1 MKLLKQADI
10 PYVGGGANLEES
22 KRPVYFIVN
31 GIKIGF
37 VGASNA
43 EKIRYTPQ
51 AGEDSSGILLAY
63 DTTAYNQVISD
74 AAKQCDYLIAYIH
87 WGTEDT
93 NDFNDVQQ
101 QMGRE
106 FLNSGADIVVGGH
119 PHVLQGMEYVDGKPI
134 VYSLGDFWFNG
145 ETKYTGL
152 LKLQIDIDGLREMS
166 FVPAL
171 QTGYTTQYL
180 DAEEEQMELFGFLE
194 NLSPNVEIDQTGV
207 IREK

>member
-1 MKLLKQADI
+1 M
-10 PYVGGGANLEES
+10 
-22 KRPVYFIVN
+22 
-31 GIKIGF
+31 
-37 VGASNA
+37 
-43 EKIRYTPQ
+43 
-51 AGEDSSGILLAY
+51 
-63 DTTAYNQVISD
+63 ISD

-119 PHVLQGMEYVDGKPI
+119 PHVLQGMEYVDGK
-134 VYSLGDFWFNG
+134 
-145 ETKYTGL
+145 
-152 LKLQIDIDGLREMS
+152 
-166 FVPAL
+166 
-171 QTGYTTQYL
+171 
-180 DAEEEQMELFGFLE
+180 EEQMELFGFLE

>member
-1 MKLLKQADI
+1 M
-10 PYVGGGANLEES
+10 
-22 KRPVYFIVN
+22 
-31 GIKIGF
+31 
-37 VGASNA
+37 
-43 EKIRYTPQ
+43 
-51 AGEDSSGILLAY
+51 
-63 DTTAYNQVISD
+63 ISD

-171 QTGYTTQYL
+171 QTGYTRSILMQKKNRWNYL
-180 DAEEEQMELFGFLE
+180 DF
-194 NLSPNVEIDQTGV
+194 
-207 IREK
+207 